1 MSTTDKYDWD
11 LTDYGTSGW
20 NGIIKSFMQDID
32 DKLQTYMVGT
42 IGETVAAD
50 DILYLKSDG
59 KYWKAQAVAGKIPAR
74 GIALEAG
81 SADQQIKIRRI
92 GPYTAASQATLNAGE
107 KVYVDPST
115 AGAWTQTKP
124 TAFVQAVGL
133 ALSGTELFI
142 WIEDLIDIHYG
153 SADPP
158 TPTDYP
164 DGTVYLKHEA

>member
-20 NGIIKSFMQDID
+20 NGIIKSLTQDLD
-32 DKLQTYMVGT
+32 DKLQTYILGTVG
-42 IGETVAAD
+42 ESVVAD

-59 KYWKAQAVAGKIPAR
+59 KYWKAKAAAGMVPAR

-81 SADQQIKIRRI
+81 SADDEIKIRRI
-92 GPYTAASQATLNAGE
+92 GPYTPASQATLTIGG
-107 KVYVDPST
+107 KVYVDATT

-124 TAFVQAVGL
+124 DAFAQAVGM
-133 ALSGTELFI
+133 ALSATVIFV
-142 WIEDLIDIHYG
+142 WIEDLIEIHYG
-153 SADPP
+153 TADPP

-164 DGTVYLKHEA
+164 DGTIYLKHES